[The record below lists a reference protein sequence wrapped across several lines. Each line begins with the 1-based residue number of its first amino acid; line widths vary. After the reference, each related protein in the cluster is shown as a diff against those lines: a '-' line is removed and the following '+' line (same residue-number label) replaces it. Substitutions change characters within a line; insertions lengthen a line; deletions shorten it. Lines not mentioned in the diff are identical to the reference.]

1 MLNFAR
7 QEEHSE
13 KWSQRG
19 RCSMSQARPLG
30 SSQVPHSEGVSAGRG
45 EKRGREQIYI
55 SRERGQVPGPNLPG
69 ANAPPPLLAALATPR
84 PSARGPGNA
93 QPTSQHAGPPAS
105 FPRRSPRP
113 ARPRPRKAPPPRSPG
128 RGSRPRSGAR
138 ASSSP
143 PTPSP
148 AARTL
153 CPAPRGSR
161 GQSGRGGS
169 RPAAAGCAPAPP
181 GSRAAA
187 AAQRE
192 AACPTPATGRRWLR
206 QATGAALPRARC
218 CSAPRGRGHRAGR
231 GAAAGQANTSCQKYI
246 PAAWRGPLCVAVGG
260 RGRTLWDQGIR

>member
-1 MLNFAR
+1 MSDALTRFAQHALSGSPVLGDAGTPRSPSLGKTEPDTRKGFLGEGTLNFAR

-19 RCSMSQARPLG
+19 RGSMSQARPLG

-113 ARPRPRKAPPPRSPG
+113 ARPRPREGPAPAVAWAGFPAALWGARFLLAPYPQPRGAHPLPRSAGLPG
-128 RGSRPRSGAR
+128 PIRPRRFAPRRRRLRPR
-138 ASSSP
+138 ASRVSGGGGGTKRSSMSD
-143 PTPSP
+143 PSYWTAV
-148 AARTL
+148 AA
-153 CPAPRGSR
+153 P
-161 GQSGRGGS
+161 
-169 RPAAAGCAPAPP
+169 
-181 GSRAAA
+181 
-187 AAQRE
+187 
-192 AACPTPATGRRWLR
+192 
-206 QATGAALPRARC
+206 
-218 CSAPRGRGHRAGR
+218 GHRSRLAK
-231 GAAAGQANTSCQKYI
+231 GALLQRSK
-246 PAAWRGPLCVAVGG
+246 R
-260 RGRTLWDQGIR
+260 